1 MDDIVA
7 LVGRRL
13 RVGAVWIAH
22 SDPHG
27 RWLVSLSR
35 ASGSGLVGG
44 GFPAATPPSRL
55 RRCEETRK
63 AIREDILDAR
73 AMPRGEVV
81 LEQLVIP
88 GLRHEVELW
97 LSVQV
102 NQRLV
107 VRVEMK
113 VTPIDEMVE
122 AGERVDHG

>member
-1 MDDIVA
+1 
-7 LVGRRL
+7 
-13 RVGAVWIAH
+13 
-22 SDPHG
+22 
-27 RWLVSLSR
+27 
-35 ASGSGLVGG
+35 
-44 GFPAATPPSRL
+44 
-55 RRCEETRK
+55 
-63 AIREDILDAR
+63 
-73 AMPRGEVV
+73 MPRGEVV

-113 VTPIDEMVE
+113 VTAVDEMME